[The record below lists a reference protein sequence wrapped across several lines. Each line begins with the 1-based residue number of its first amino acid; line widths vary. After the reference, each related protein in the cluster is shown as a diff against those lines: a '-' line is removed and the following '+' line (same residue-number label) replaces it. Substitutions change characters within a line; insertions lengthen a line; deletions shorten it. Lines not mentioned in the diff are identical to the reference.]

1 MSRDMVD
8 VAEEAHDR
16 DGAIVDN
23 LKRDGIVI
31 DGDTDLEPRNGIE
44 FESHESAYSFYQEY
58 AKSMGFTTSIKNSRR
73 SKKSKEFI
81 DAKFACSRYG
91 VTPESDGGSGR
102 RPGVKKTDCK
112 ASMHVKKRKD
122 GKWYIHEFIK
132 EHNHELLPALAYH
145 FRIHRNVKLAEK
157 NNIDIV
163 HAVSERT
170 RKMYVEM
177 SRQSAGHAMIVLQIC
192 GFSSI
197 PSHYILKRW
206 TKDAKT
212 RQSMVEGTERVQT
225 RVQRYNDLCK
235 RAIELGEEGSLS
247 EEGYN
252 IAFRAVVEALK
263 NCVNVNNVKS
273 AAESSST
280 ALCLRDIEEENQ
292 RSLAVKTS
300 KKRTPTKKRKVQAEP
315 GGILVEPQDSLQHME
330 NLSSEGLSLN
340 GYYGAQQNMQ
350 GLLQLNLMEP
360 PHDAY
365 YVSPESMPG
374 LGQLSSMA
382 SSHGGFF
389 GTQQSMHGLGHLDFR
404 PQTSFSYNLQE
415 DKLDTVSDV
424 NIGHATD
431 VLLVV
436 EEEVNSPTTRNGAKG
451 LGLNAGK
458 NISRSG
464 EGVDE
469 DALGV
474 DTSGKESKSY
484 EPQRGLEFE
493 SKEEAY
499 SFYREYARSVGFGI
513 TIKASRRSK
522 KSGKFIDVKIA
533 CSRFGSKPDSC
544 TAVNSR
550 SCPKTDCKASMHMK
564 RRQDG
569 KWFIFGF
576 VKEHNHE
583 ICPSDFY
590 YALSGRGKQPGE
602 RSECSSSSFDKYLQR
617 ETSCKDFMDRYK
629 LFLHDRSE
637 EEAKADCETHHKS
650 PTLRS
655 LSPFEKQMSTV
666 YTRSIF
672 KKFQVEVLGTDA
684 CRVQKT
690 YENEAVVTYQVDDF
704 EEQQSFI
711 VAWNEANL
719 HVSCLCRSFEYRG
732 FLCRHALI
740 VLQMSGVSDI
750 PPRCILRRW
759 TNDANIRLSSSETS
773 SRFSYRVQR
782 FNDLCKRAIKLGEE
796 GSLSQERYNIV
807 IDALQEAMEH
817 CVGVNTSVRSVL
829 EPNMSATQGFIS
841 TEEENQS
848 NSFAKASK
856 KKKIHKKRKVQS
868 ETEVIASLVQD
879 CNLQMGM
886 LDSGAHIVDNTCVP
900 QQHMPGMGQIHSSSL
915 IHNGYYSNQQGTQGM
930 GQSNSFAT
938 RIGHYGPQ
946 QSLQGLLQGPL
957 GFRAPT
963 IHGYFNIQDSVHDVE
978 QSVGSRQ
985 FHDVR
990 SKRLHDKHLLR

>member
-1 MSRDMVD
+1 M
-8 VAEEAHDR
+8 E
-16 DGAIVDN
+16 I
-23 LKRDGIVI
+23 
-31 DGDTDLEPRNGIE
+31 DLE
-44 FESHESAYSFYQEY
+44 
-58 AKSMGFTTSIKNSRR
+58 
-73 SKKSKEFI
+73 
-81 DAKFACSRYG
+81 
-91 VTPESDGGSGR
+91 
-102 RPGVKKTDCK
+102 
-112 ASMHVKKRKD
+112 
-122 GKWYIHEFIK
+122 
-132 EHNHELLPALAYH
+132 LPS
-145 FRIHRNVKLAEK
+145 V
-157 NNIDIV
+157 
-163 HAVSERT
+163 
-170 RKMYVEM
+170 
-177 SRQSAGHAMIVLQIC
+177 
-192 GFSSI
+192 
-197 PSHYILKRW
+197 
-206 TKDAKT
+206 
-212 RQSMVEGTERVQT
+212 
-225 RVQRYNDLCK
+225 
-235 RAIELGEEGSLS
+235 
-247 EEGYN
+247 
-252 IAFRAVVEALK
+252 
-263 NCVNVNNVKS
+263 
-273 AAESSST
+273 
-280 ALCLRDIEEENQ
+280 
-292 RSLAVKTS
+292 
-300 KKRTPTKKRKVQAEP
+300 
-315 GGILVEPQDSLQHME
+315 
-330 NLSSEGLSLN
+330 
-340 GYYGAQQNMQ
+340 
-350 GLLQLNLMEP
+350 
-360 PHDAY
+360 
-365 YVSPESMPG
+365 
-374 LGQLSSMA
+374 
-382 SSHGGFF
+382 
-389 GTQQSMHGLGHLDFR
+389 
-404 PQTSFSYNLQE
+404 QE

-550 SCPKTDCKASMHMK
+550 SCPKTDS
-564 RRQDG
+564 
-569 KWFIFGF
+569 
-576 VKEHNHE
+576 
-583 ICPSDFY
+583 
-590 YALSGRGKQPGE
+590 
-602 RSECSSSSFDKYLQR
+602 
-617 ETSCKDFMDRYK
+617 
-629 LFLHDRSE
+629 
-637 EEAKADCETHHKS
+637 
-650 PTLRS
+650 
-655 LSPFEKQMSTV
+655 
-666 YTRSIF
+666 
-672 KKFQVEVLGTDA
+672 
-684 CRVQKT
+684 
-690 YENEAVVTYQVDDF
+690 
-704 EEQQSFI
+704 
-711 VAWNEANL
+711 
-719 HVSCLCRSFEYRG
+719 
-732 FLCRHALI
+732 
-740 VLQMSGVSDI
+740 
-750 PPRCILRRW
+750 
-759 TNDANIRLSSSETS
+759 
-773 SRFSYRVQR
+773 
-782 FNDLCKRAIKLGEE
+782 IKLGEE

-848 NSFAKASK
+848 DSFAKASK

-900 QQHMPGMGQIHSSSL
+900 QQHMPGMGHIHSSSL

-930 GQSNSFAT
+930 GQSNSIAT

-963 IHGYFNIQDSVHDVE
+963 IHGYFNIQDSLHDVE

-990 SKRLHDKHLLR
+990 SKRLHDKHLLRASRWIKASPPFNAFTVSLSKKSLRFKFMGLVPEIWRSMEIINLDDRRISIDNDIDRKKEPKPPYEGT